1 MLCNQSSRFYC
12 DADEVQGLMRLLMDE
27 QGVREDA
34 EERAALAGA
43 ATALEILST
52 QQLRYPKDFMAV
64 FRSMLFHEYAKETD
78 NEQEKR

>member
-12 DADEVQGLMRLLMDE
+12 DVDEIAGLMRLLMDE
-27 QGVREDA
+27 QTIREDA
-34 EERAALAGA
+34 EERAALSGA
-43 ATALEILST
+43 AATLEILST

-78 NEQEKR
+78 KEQEN

>member
-1 MLCNQSSRFYC
+1 
-12 DADEVQGLMRLLMDE
+12 MRLLMDE
-27 QGVREDA
+27 QTIREDA

-43 ATALEILST
+43 AATLEILST

-78 NEQEKR
+78 KEQEN

>member
-27 QGVREDA
+27 QTIREDA

-43 ATALEILST
+43 ATTLEILST
-52 QQLRYPKDFMAV
+52 QQLRYPRDFMAV
-64 FRSMLFHEYAKETD
+64 FRSMLFHEYEKDTD
-78 NEQEKR
+78 KEQEN

>member
-12 DADEVQGLMRLLMDE
+12 DTDEVAGLMRLLMDE
-27 QGVREDA
+27 QVIRADA

-43 ATALEILST
+43 ATTLEILST

-64 FRSMLFHEYAKETD
+64 FKSMLFHEYAKETD
-78 NEQEKR
+78 NEQE

>member
-27 QGVREDA
+27 QVIREDA

-43 ATALEILST
+43 ATTLEILST
-52 QQLRYPKDFMAV
+52 QQLRYPRDFMAV
-64 FRSMLFHEYAKETD
+64 FRSMLFHEYESKTD
-78 NEQEKR
+78 KEQE